1 MPARV
6 GFCCAAMSISHLIRD
21 GHEGLARISC
31 LLGGAIWGIF
41 WIPLRALDANGISG
55 IWATA
60 LFHLILL
67 IVLTPVIILRFGQ
80 IRAAGPSLQLVGAT
94 LGLAMLLYSTSF
106 LYTDVIHAVSLYY
119 LTPVWSALLARVWL
133 KEPITPARVA
143 GIILGLLGMFV
154 ILNVE
159 QGFPWP
165 RNVGDWMAL
174 ASGVTWAI
182 AANLMRRHPNHSAL
196 DIAPMWFLWCTILSI
211 VSALSLQPEPLLAP
225 VQALTSVLPWFLPIV
240 LLVVLP
246 GYLAITWGTPQ
257 LNPGTV
263 GVLFMTEISVGAASA
278 ALLTQEPF
286 GGREIVGVS
295 LIVLAGLAE
304 VILPAMRRAGRS
316 LLGRH

>member
-1 MPARV
+1 
-6 GFCCAAMSISHLIRD
+6 
-21 GHEGLARISC
+21 
-31 LLGGAIWGIF
+31 
-41 WIPLRALDANGISG
+41 
-55 IWATA
+55 
-60 LFHLILL
+60 
-67 IVLTPVIILRFGQ
+67 
-80 IRAAGPSLQLVGAT
+80 
-94 LGLAMLLYSTSF
+94 ML
-106 LYTDVIHAVSLYY
+106 
-119 LTPVWSALLARVWL
+119 
-133 KEPITPARVA
+133 
-143 GIILGLLGMFV
+143 V

-174 ASGVTWAI
+174 GSGIIWAV

-196 DIAPMWFLWCTILSI
+196 DVTPMWFLWCTILSI
-211 VSALSLQPEPLLAP
+211 VSALSLQAEPLLAP
-225 VQALTSVLPWFLPIV
+225 VEALTSVLPWLLPIV

-304 VILPAMRRAGRS
+304 VILPAMRRTGRS

>member
-1 MPARV
+1 
-6 GFCCAAMSISHLIRD
+6 MSISHLIRD

-31 LLGGAIWGIF
+31 LLGGAVWGVY

-60 LFHLILL
+60 LFHLIPL
-67 IVLTPVIILRFGQ
+67 IVLAPVIILRSGQ
-80 IRAAGPSLQLVGAT
+80 IRAAGFSLQLVGAT

-119 LTPVWSALLARVWL
+119 LTPVWSTLLARVWL
-133 KEPITPARVA
+133 KEPITPARVV
-143 GIILGLLGMFV
+143 GIFLGLLGMLV
-154 ILNVE
+154 ILNAE

-174 ASGVTWAI
+174 ASGIIWAI

-211 VSALSLQPEPLLAP
+211 VSALFLQAEPLLTP
-225 VQALTSVLPWFLPIV
+225 VEALTSVLPWFLPIV

-316 LLGRH
+316 LLGRY